1 MHYDTSVSVVI
12 TTRHRPDLLPR
23 ALESALNQTHPPQEV
38 IVVIDGT
45 EEATLAFLETVTD
58 PRLRVIRL
66 EQTVGGC
73 SARNIGVSAAQC
85 DWVAFLDDDDE
96 WRAEKLQ
103 AQLKVAGRCHAQYP
117 IVSCRVLAKTPAGAA
132 FVWPKRRPLLCEHL
146 SDYILSR
153 NTMTQG
159 EGLITTSMILAP
171 RELLLRIPFT
181 AGLRRHQ
188 EWDWLLRATASVEAE
203 VAIAWDVLATWFIE
217 EKRESISGMNH
228 WRTSFD
234 WITSI
239 RRLVT
244 PRAYASFLLIFVS
257 AIASK
262 EGEYAALRVI
272 MEESRLHGRPTAMD
286 YVLFTAMWLL
296 PQPTRRRIR
305 NLLMPEVRTA

>member
-1 MHYDTSVSVVI
+1 MHYDTCVSVVI

-23 ALESALNQTHPPQEV
+23 ALESALKQTHPPKEV

-45 EEATLAFLETVTD
+45 DQETLTFLQTVPD
-58 PRLRVIRL
+58 PRLRVIAL
-66 EQTVGGC
+66 EQSMGGC
-73 SARNIGVSAAQC
+73 SARNTGVSAARC

-96 WRAEKLQ
+96 WRPEKLQ
-103 AQLKVAGRCHAQYP
+103 AQLKVAANCHAQYP
-117 IVSCRVLAKTPAGAA
+117 IVSCRVLAQTPGGPA

-171 RELLLRIPFT
+171 RELLIRVPFT

-188 EWDWLLRATASVEAE
+188 EWDWLLRATASAEAE

-257 AIASK
+257 SIASK
-262 EGEYAALRVI
+262 EKAYAALRVI
-272 MEESRLHGRPTAMD
+272 VEESRLHGRPTSMD

-296 PQPTRRRIR
+296 PQQTRRRIR
-305 NLLMPEVRTA
+305 NFFVPEVRTA